1 MIYISLGSN
10 LGNRINNLWLAV
22 NLLKKRCLRD
32 VSCSIVLETEAI
44 LPEEASVTWNKPFLN
59 MIVSG
64 ETNLLPKELLQALKI
79 IEYDIGRHKSYEKW
93 APRIIDL
100 DILLYGDLH
109 INEPNFTIPHPELN
123 NRNFLQHLL
132 SLMGV
137 DSWRSKRPVINSF
150 KKSFTLH
157 PRMVGV
163 VNVTDDSFS
172 DGGKFHQPD
181 KAIEQVHKLADEGA
195 SIIEIGAQ
203 STKPGAIIHS
213 PEQEYTKLKPV
224 LDGLSKLM
232 NEEIIHISIDTFW
245 PSFAL
250 NLLEKYKINWINNVK
265 GEFDDYTLSAIANSG
280 CKFCF
285 MHSISIPPSKD
296 RIIPSNQRPTEVI
309 IEWGKYFI
317 ERLLKLG
324 FSLESII
331 LDPGIGFGKSAYQN
345 IELLRYAAELKHLG
359 ALVMIGH
366 SRKSYIQ
373 TFSSE
378 ANASERDIETIAL
391 SLALKDKIDFL
402 RVHNVKDH
410 MRAFVAHDIANGG
423 IL

>member
-22 NLLKKRCLRD
+22 NLLTKRCLRD

-44 LPEEASVTWNKPFLN
+44 LPEGVPVTWNKPFLN
-59 MIVSG
+59 MIISG
-64 ETNLLPKELLQALKI
+64 KTNLSPKELLQALKV
-79 IEYDIGRHKSYEKW
+79 IEGDVGRTHIYEKW

-100 DILLYGDLH
+100 DILLYGGLQID
-109 INEPNFTIPHPELN
+109 EPNLTIPHPELN

-132 SLMGV
+132 SLMGI
-137 DSWRSKRPVINSF
+137 DPWRSKKPIINSF
-150 KKSFTLH
+150 EKSFSLY
-157 PRMVGV
+157 PRIVGV
-163 VNVTDDSFS
+163 VNVTKDSFS

-195 SIIEIGAQ
+195 SIIEIGVQ
-203 STKPGAIIHS
+203 STRPGAVIQT
-213 PEQEYTKLKPV
+213 PEQECAKLRLI
-224 LDGLSKLM
+224 LDGVSKLM
-232 NEEIIHISIDTFW
+232 SEDIIHVSIDTFW
-245 PSFAL
+245 PSLAIK
-250 NLLEKYKINWINNVK
+250 LLEKYKISWINDVK
-265 GEFDDYTLSAIANSG
+265 GEFDDYTLSAIANAG

-285 MHSISIPPSKD
+285 MHSIGIPPNQDK
-296 RIIPSNQRPTEVI
+296 IIPSNQRSINVI

-345 IELLRYAAELKHLG
+345 IELLRCAAELKQLG

-373 TFSSE
+373 AFSSE
-378 ANASERDIETIAL
+378 VTANERDIETIAL
-391 SLALKDKIDFL
+391 SLALKDKVDFL

-410 MRAFVAHDIANGG
+410 MRAFVAHDIVNGG